1 MRITYTESGLP
12 LPVYEPGDF
21 VRLRRDEAGPI
32 VLARA
37 GDWGQVIAVRGAM
50 MDLRLAGHCR
60 PRTTALPL
68 ALDIPWGL
76 VEPCDRRGQPVRLQH
91 DLRRGASG

>member
-1 MRITYTESGLP
+1 
-12 LPVYEPGDF
+12 
-21 VRLRRDEAGPI
+21 
-32 VLARA
+32 
-37 GDWGQVIAVRGAM
+37 M
-50 MDLRLAGHCR
+50 MDLRLAGYCR